1 MNTKK
6 QKKTAPAKGKTN
18 TTSAKA
24 AITAKATSKAA
35 KPTAAKAKPAAA
47 KPAAKPTDKPADKAT
62 APKAAQAKPAPA
74 KAEPP
79 KATAKVEPP
88 KATAKAE
95 PPKATAKPAAA
106 KPADGAKPKLSLL
119 KAAAAVLKASEE
131 ALNTKRMVELAKEK
145 GLWTP
150 GAGKTPEQTL
160 YSAILREMKKHGDAS
175 TFVLVAKGHFKL
187 RTAE

>member
-24 AITAKATSKAA
+24 AIPAKAASKAA
-35 KPTAAKAKPAAA
+35 KP
-47 KPAAKPTDKPADKAT
+47 AT
-62 APKAAQAKPAPA
+62 AKAKPAPA
-74 KAEPP
+74 KAAAKPEPAKDGAP
-79 KATAKVEPP
+79 KANAP
-88 KATAKAE
+88 
-95 PPKATAKPAAA
+95 AKPAPA
-106 KPADGAKPKLSLL
+106 KAADGTKPKLSLL
-119 KAAAAVLKASEE
+119 KAAAAVLKETEE
-131 ALNTKRMVELAKEK
+131 AMNTKQMVEQAKQK

-160 YSAILREMKKHGDAS
+160 YSAILREMKKNGDSS

-187 RTAE
+187 RSAN

>member
-35 KPTAAKAKPAAA
+35 KPTASKA

-88 KATAKAE
+88 KATAKPAAAK
-95 PPKATAKPAAA
+95 PAATQPAAA

-119 KAAAAVLKASEE
+119 KAAEAVLKTSDE

>member
-6 QKKTAPAKGKTN
+6 QKKTTPAKGKTN

-88 KATAKAE
+88 KATAK
-95 PPKATAKPAAA
+95 PAAA

-119 KAAAAVLKASEE
+119 KAAEAVLKTSDE